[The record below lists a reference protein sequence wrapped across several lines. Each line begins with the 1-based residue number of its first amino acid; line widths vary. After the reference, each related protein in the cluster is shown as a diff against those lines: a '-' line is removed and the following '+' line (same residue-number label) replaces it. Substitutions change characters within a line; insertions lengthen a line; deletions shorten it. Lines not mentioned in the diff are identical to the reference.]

1 MLDDLRSALHRLDR
15 QPKDTVKKPT
25 KAFSGEVATGSRA
38 ENASQTDTHA
48 SRQPNCKS
56 N

>member
-25 KAFSGEVATGSRA
+25 KAFSSEANTGSHPESA
-38 ENASQTDTHA
+38 SKSDNNAS
-48 SRQPNCKS
+48 RKPN
-56 N
+56 